1 MTKTKRNRRAKTPLT
16 DRCRA
21 TRTASTKTLAP
32 RRRKRNL
39 MEMTTTST
47 SKPTKNGG
55 LNTPTVKRTPTA
67 SLRMTAKNSK
77 RKQKRKTQETTEH

>member
-1 MTKTKRNRRAKTPLT
+1 MARTKRNQRAKTPLT
-16 DRCRA
+16 VRFRA

-32 RRRKRNL
+32 RRRKRNP

-67 SLRMTAKNSK
+67 SSRMTAKNSK
-77 RKQKRKTQETTEH
+77 RR